1 MTLAPLLLGCL
12 ALFTV
17 AHLVYGRLLSRW
29 FGLDAKTT
37 TPAHTQCDGIDYAPT
52 GRFYLLSQHFSAISA
67 AGPIAGPILACLA
80 FGYAP
85 SLLWIV
91 LGCIVIGAMHDF
103 AALVGSVRHGGRSVA
118 AIMRQHLNGRVYVA
132 FSLYIWLALIYV
144 ITAFT
149 DVTARAFV
157 ENLDVSLPDAQG
169 GHLAVPGAGVASS
182 SMLYLGLGL
191 LMGLVTKA
199 LRPPLWLNTV
209 IFVPLVALAI
219 WVGPH
224 LPLDLRAEGAIPSR
238 HWAWIILVYCGI
250 ASVLPVWL
258 LLQPRGYL
266 GGFFLYVMLFGG
278 LLGIVLR
285 NPAIEFPAYKGFV
298 AGNGQTLV
306 PFLFITI
313 ACGACSGFHGLVCSG
328 TTSKQIDREPDAH
341 LVGYGGMLLEGVV
354 ALIAL
359 ACVMVLPAESNIAR
373 LNPDKIF
380 GYGVGRFLTALGV
393 PLQLAVTF
401 GMLAFATFVY
411 DTLDVC
417 TRLARYLF
425 SEITGWRG
433 RTAGLVGT
441 VASLALPL
449 WATAQTI
456 TNARGVSVPAYQVI
470 WPLFGSSNQLLAGL
484 TLTGL
489 LLWLGR
495 TGKPRLLQVA
505 VGLPALFMLAVTM
518 SALWIQI
525 RNPQAGTLLS
535 SVGAVMLALAAWTT
549 VEAALA
555 LRRRPA
561 PAPA

>member
-1 MTLAPLLLGCL
+1 MTLAPLLLSCL
-12 ALFTV
+12 VLFAL
-17 AHLVYGRLLSRW
+17 AHVVYGRCLARW
-29 FGLDAKTT
+29 FRLDDETT
-37 TPAHTQCDGIDYAPT
+37 TPAHVHRDGVDYAPT

-80 FGYAP
+80 FGYLP

-91 LGCIVIGAMHDF
+91 LGCVVIGAMHDF

-118 AIMRQHLNGRVYVA
+118 AIMREHLNGRVYVA
-132 FSLYIWLALIYV
+132 FSLYIWLALVYV

-157 ENLDVSLPDAQG
+157 EDLDVAVPSAEG
-169 GHLAVPGAGVASS
+169 GQLRVPGAGVATS

-191 LMGLVTKA
+191 AMGVVTR
-199 LRPPLWLNTV
+199 LWRPPLWLSTA
-209 IFVPLVALAI
+209 IFLPLVALSI
-219 WVGPH
+219 WLGPRW
-224 LPLDLRAEGAIPSR
+224 PLDLAAGGAIPSL
-238 HWAWIILVYCGI
+238 HWAWIILGYCAI
-250 ASVLPVWL
+250 ASILPVWL

-266 GGFFLYVMLFGG
+266 GGFFLYVLLFGG
-278 LLGIVLR
+278 LLGILVQ
-285 NPAIEFPAYKGFV
+285 NPTIEYPAYSGFV
-298 AGNGQTLV
+298 AKSGQTLV

-359 ACVMVLPAESNIAR
+359 ACVMVLPADGAIAR
-373 LNPDKIF
+373 LNPDKVF
-380 GYGVGRFLTALGV
+380 GYGVGSFLTALGV

-417 TRLARYLF
+417 TRLARFLF
-425 SEITGWRG
+425 CEFTGCRS
-433 RTAGLVGT
+433 RTAGVIGTLVTLG
-441 VASLALPL
+441 LPL
-449 WATAQTI
+449 WAVAHTVTDQSGAVI
-456 TNARGVSVPAYQVI
+456 PAYRVI

-489 LLWLGR
+489 LLWLKR
-495 TGKPRLLQVA
+495 TGKPRALLWA
-505 VGLPALFMLAVTM
+505 VGLPALFMLAMTT
-518 SALWIQI
+518 SALWLQI
-525 RNPQAGTLLS
+525 RNPQAGPLLLG
-535 SVGAVMLALAAWTT
+535 VGAVMLVLALWTAAEALAAF
-549 VEAALA
+549 V
-555 LRRRPA
+555 RRPQ
-561 PAPA
+561 PAL